1 MGAPVPCVASIDS
14 TIAGSMARAN
24 VLSEVCAKSR
34 RAILSIQIAN
44 GMVNRRFFGER
55 SEPKR

>member
-1 MGAPVPCVASIDS
+1 MGAPVPCAASIDS

-24 VLSEVCAKSR
+24 VLSEVCARWR
-34 RAILSIQIAN
+34 RAMLSIQFAN
-44 GMVNRRFFGER
+44 GMADRISFGER